1 MRIGTST
8 ASVRNVSDAL
18 LLGKIQAAAYDVD
31 CVVTLLTIVD

>member
-8 ASVRNVSDAL
+8 ASVQNVPDSV